1 VIEPWGLGEQYRT
14 ASSSLQ
20 CNGFYGVM
28 ARETCAPACAAT
40 GEPLCPSMLPLLYAR
55 ENVVIFDRSFDAETT
70 AIIGKA
76 FDKAC
81 EEMHDKTQPG
91 WFRERVAKRLIEIA
105 ARGERDPETMCESAL
120 ISLGLVPNRFTIR
133 CPKFRPQCAIMPIR
147 LPVAF
152 LQSHDKTRP
161 CQEKASRWPTR
172 D

>member
-1 VIEPWGLGEQYRT
+1 
-14 ASSSLQ
+14 
-20 CNGFYGVM
+20 M
-28 ARETCAPACAAT
+28 
-40 GEPLCPSMLPLLYAR
+40 PSMLPLLYAPK
-55 ENVVIFDRSFDAETT
+55 NVEISDRSFDAETT
-70 AIIGKA
+70 AFIGEA

-81 EEMHDKTQPG
+81 KEMRDKRQPDSLQQSI
-91 WFRERVAKRLIEIA
+91 AKRLIEIA